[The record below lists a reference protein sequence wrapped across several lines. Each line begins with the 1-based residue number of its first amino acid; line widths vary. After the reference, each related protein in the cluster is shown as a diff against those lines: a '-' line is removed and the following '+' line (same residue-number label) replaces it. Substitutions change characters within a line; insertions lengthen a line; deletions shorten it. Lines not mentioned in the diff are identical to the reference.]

1 MKIIKFEGKIV
12 LKEALGAKQLIGLL
26 EYLTETE
33 GFSIKKFKSDELELV
48 KNELPNKLQAK
59 TEIAKNNVSV
69 KIEIE
74 ASDNDFEVEIKSE
87 SLELVKELTSQI
99 AAKL

>member
-1 MKIIKFEGKIV
+1 MTMKIIKFEGKIV
-12 LKEALGAKQLIGLL
+12 LKESLGAKQLIGLL

-48 KNELPNKLQAK
+48 KNESAK
-59 TEIAKNNVSV
+59 KHQGETEITKKAV

-74 ASDNDFEVEIKSE
+74 ASDNDFEIEIKSE